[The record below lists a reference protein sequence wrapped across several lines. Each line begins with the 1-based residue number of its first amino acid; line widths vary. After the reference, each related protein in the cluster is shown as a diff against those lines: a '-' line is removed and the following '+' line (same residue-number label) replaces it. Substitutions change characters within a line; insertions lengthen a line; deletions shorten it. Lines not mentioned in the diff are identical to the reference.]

1 MILTIDHLI
10 QELQK
15 IGNQTAEVYLY
26 HWSSERFYISEIVE
40 DEGMI
45 EVHLR
50 TDDDDYR
57 THLAEKDD

>member
-15 IGNQTAEVYLY
+15 IENQAAEVYLY
-26 HWSSERFYISEIVE
+26 HCSSERFYISEIVE

-57 THLAEKDD
+57 TYQAEKDD